1 MPFCQNTI
9 IYFSIHNI
17 HNIHNIRN
25 IRKPS
30 AVFLI
35 LISASNVRLVRGLLI
50 LFPIWKALLSEC
62 YDIPSVNIMIC
73 IITISETSV
82 KPLQYKYRE
91 ALKEE
96 LPVGNEN
103 AVKCNLLD
111 AGCSNESADYVN
123 HLYQAGRISDAL
135 HKMKMIRCDLMEE
148 LHQSQ
153 RRVDCL
159 DYLIRQTEKEI
170 RKQKK
175 K

>member
-1 MPFCQNTI
+1 M
-9 IYFSIHNI
+9 
-17 HNIHNIRN
+17 
-25 IRKPS
+25 
-30 AVFLI
+30 
-35 LISASNVRLVRGLLI
+35 
-50 LFPIWKALLSEC
+50 
-62 YDIPSVNIMIC
+62 NIMIC

-82 KPLQYKYRE
+82 KPLQYKDRE

-175 K
+175 N